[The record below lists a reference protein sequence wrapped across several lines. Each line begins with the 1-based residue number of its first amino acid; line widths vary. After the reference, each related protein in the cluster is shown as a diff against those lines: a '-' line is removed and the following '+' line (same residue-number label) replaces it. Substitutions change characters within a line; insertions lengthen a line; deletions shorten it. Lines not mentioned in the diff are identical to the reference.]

1 MAIVEMSKIKLYGA
15 SADKQKVLDTLFESR
30 LVKLK
35 EVGEI
40 ENTSNFFDEKA
51 SSELDAKISKIDRYL
66 KLLEDKL
73 PTDKKE
79 EKFFNMTLQ
88 EFQSIKGDL
97 AEVEKTLTRI
107 EQVVNVE
114 SDLKKQKQTLQNK
127 IKQILPYKDL
137 PEKFSDFK
145 NTKQVVVLLGT
156 IQNQNIKLFSDFLE
170 NYPLTSFEV
179 AGTEANVLKVYSH
192 ISESVA
198 VIKKL
203 NELSFNKSTIDLNL
217 TPQKAILDLEKQIV
231 NIEKQQA
238 ENSEQFLNFKN
249 DVKSLKLAYDYLCFC
264 QEREQAENLFR
275 CTEQAFVLEGYLAKN
290 DEKKLTQILN
300 SKNLSIAFEFVGL
313 DKGEVPPTIVK
324 NNAMV
329 RPFEFVTNMYSA
341 PKYGELDPNAI
352 LALFFSIFFGF
363 IMADIGYGF
372 VLVVFGL
379 ILALKQKKKTGPKQ
393 LWTVIA
399 IGGLFSML
407 FGVGFGSFFG
417 LSHENFWLVPK
428 AIIPNPV
435 DNVMTL
441 LIACLAAGVVQ
452 IMVSFIL
459 QGILLIRRKKVFEAI
474 CFAFSW
480 DFFFVGLILFALDFM
495 GITSGLTMVGI
506 IIALASV
513 AICLF
518 GQIVKNK
525 GFNKF
530 TKSFGALYGI
540 INMFSDILSY
550 ARLFG
555 LMLSGA
561 IIGSIVNQLAS
572 SFLLS
577 PVTFIVGVIILGI
590 GHSFNLAMG
599 ALGAYIHVARLQY
612 IEFFSRFYE
621 GEGEL
626 FVPFGS
632 NFSYV
637 NLI

>member
-15 SADKQKVLDTLFESR
+15 SADKQKVLDTFFESR

-40 ENTSNFFDEKA
+40 ENTTCFFDEKA
-51 SSELDAKISKIDRYL
+51 STELDNKISKVDRAL
-66 KLLEDKL
+66 KLLDERL
-73 PTDKKE
+73 PVDKKE
-79 EKFFNMTLQ
+79 EKFFNMTTK
-88 EFQSIKGDL
+88 EFQAIKSNLG
-97 AEVEKTLTRI
+97 EVEKIINKIDSVLA
-107 EQVVNVE
+107 VE
-114 SDLKKQKQTLQNK
+114 ADIKKQIQNLQTK
-127 IKQILPYKDL
+127 IKQLLPYKSL
-137 PEKFSDFK
+137 TEKFSDFK

-156 IQNQNIKLFSDFLE
+156 IQSQNIKAFSEFLNDFS
-170 NYPLTSFEV
+170 LTTFEV
-179 AGTEANVLKVYSH
+179 CGAESNVLKVYTH
-192 ISESVA
+192 ITESVA

-203 NELSFNKSTIDLNL
+203 NELGFNKANFDINS
-217 TPQKAILDLEKQIV
+217 TPQKAIAEAEKQIASL
-231 NIEKQQA
+231 EKKQA
-238 ENSEQFLNFKN
+238 ENSKQFLNFREN
-249 DVKSLKLAYDYLCFC
+249 VKSLKIAYDYLCFC

-275 CTEQAFVLEGYLAKN
+275 CTEQSFVLEGYLAKK
-290 DEKKLTQILN
+290 DEKKLSQILEQN
-300 SKNLSIAFEFVGL
+300 KLSISYEFVEL
-313 DKGEVPPTIVK
+313 DKDEVPPTIVK
-324 NNAMV
+324 NNAVV
-329 RPFEFVTNMYSA
+329 RQFEFVTNMYSA
-341 PKYGELDPNAI
+341 PRYGEIDPNGI
-352 LALFFSIFFGF
+352 LALFFSVFFGF
-363 IMADIGYGF
+363 VMADIGYGL
-372 VLVVFGL
+372 VLTVFGL
-379 ILALKQKKKTGPKQ
+379 ILALKQKKKTGPRQ
-393 LWTVIA
+393 LWMVIA
-399 IGGLFSML
+399 IGGLFTIL

-417 LSHENFWLVPK
+417 LSHENFWLVPE

-441 LIACLAAGVVQ
+441 LIACLAAGIVQ

-459 QGILLIRRKKVFEAI
+459 QGVLLIKRKKVFDAI

-495 GITSGLTMVGI
+495 GITSGLTMPGL
-506 IIALASV
+506 IIALGSV

-530 TKSFGALYGI
+530 TKGFGALYGI

-577 PVTFIVGVIILGI
+577 PITFIVGVIIMAI

-599 ALGAYIHVARLQY
+599 ALGGYIHVARLQY

>member
-15 SADKQKVLDTLFESR
+15 SADKQKLLDTLFECR

-40 ENTSNFFDEKA
+40 ENTSSFFDEKA
-51 SSELDAKISKIDRYL
+51 SSELDNKISKVDRAL
-66 KLLEDKL
+66 KILDERL
-73 PTDKKE
+73 PVDKKE
-79 EKFFNMTLQ
+79 EKFFDLTTK
-88 EFQSIKGDL
+88 EFQAVKSNLGY
-97 AEVEKTLTRI
+97 VEKVLNNI
-107 EQVVNVE
+107 DKVLSVE
-114 SDLKKQKQTLQNK
+114 ADIKKQKQNLQTK
-127 IKQILPYKDL
+127 IKQFMPYKTIT
-137 PEKFSDFK
+137 EKFSDFK

-156 IQNQNIKLFSDFLE
+156 IQNQNIKAFSEFLNDF
-170 NYPLTSFEV
+170 PLTTFEV
-179 AGTEANVLKVYSH
+179 CGAEANVLKVYSH
-192 ISESVA
+192 ITESVA

-203 NELSFNKSTIDLNL
+203 NELGFNKANFGINS
-217 TPQKAILDLEKQIV
+217 TPQKAIAEAEKEIAV
-231 NIEKQQA
+231 LEKQQA
-238 ENSEQFLNFKN
+238 ENSKQFLNFKQ
-249 DVKSLKLAYDYLCFC
+249 DVKALKIAYDYLNFC
-264 QEREQAENLFR
+264 REREQAENLFR
-275 CTEQAFVLEGYLAKN
+275 CTEQAFVLEGYLAKH
-290 DEKKLTQILN
+290 DEKKLTQILEE
-300 SKNLSIAFEFVGL
+300 KKLSISFEFVRL
-313 DKGEVPPTIVK
+313 DKNEVPPTIVK
-324 NNAMV
+324 NNGVV
-329 RPFEFVTNMYSA
+329 RQFEFVTNMYSA
-341 PKYGELDPNAI
+341 PKYGELDPNGI

-363 IMADIGYGF
+363 IMADIGYG
-372 VLVVFGL
+372 LCLAVFGL
-379 ILALKQKKKTGPKQ
+379 ILALKQKKKTGPRQ
-393 LWTVIA
+393 LWMVIA
-399 IGGLFSML
+399 IGGLFSVL
-407 FGVGFGSFFG
+407 FGIGFGSFFG
-417 LSHENFWLVPK
+417 LSHENFWLVPE

-435 DNVMTL
+435 DNVMLL

-459 QGILLIRRKKVFEAI
+459 QGILLIKRKKIFDAI

-480 DFFFVGLILFALDFM
+480 DFFFVGLIMFALDFV
-495 GITSGLTMVGI
+495 GITTNLTLPGL
-506 IIALASV
+506 IIALSSV

-577 PVTFIVGVIILGI
+577 PITFIVGVIILGI